1 MTLAVTRSS
10 FESFDGVSIAVAEMG
25 EGRPTLLLHGYL
37 ASAELNWIQP
47 GIAEAILPGRR
58 LILPDL
64 RAHGG
69 SEALTD
75 AAAYPADVLAL
86 DQEALIERLGLSD
99 YDLVGYSLGAR
110 TAVRLMV
117 RGARPRRCV
126 LGGMGDSGVVDPV
139 SRARNF
145 EDWLRNGEAAADP
158 EAGRRVQGML
168 TERGLSLDAMLG
180 VLLSFV
186 PTPPEALAAIDVPTL
201 VVSGARDEDNGSTEA
216 LAALLPRARALR
228 TPGNHLSAVGKP
240 ELAAAIR
247 AFLDE
252 GAGA

>member
-1 MTLAVTRSS
+1 MTAPAARSS
-10 FESFDGVSIAVAEMG
+10 FPSFDGVSIAVTEMG
-25 EGRPTLLLHGYL
+25 EGRPTLMLHGYL
-37 ASAELNWIQP
+37 ASAELNWIAP
-47 GIAEAILPGRR
+47 GIAEALLPGRR

-64 RAHGG
+64 RSHGG
-69 SEALTD
+69 SEAPTE
-75 AAAYPADVLAL
+75 ASAYRPDVLAL
-86 DQEALIERLGLSD
+86 DQEALIGRLGLID

-110 TAVRLMV
+110 TAVRLMA
-117 RGARPRRCV
+117 RGGRPRRCV

-139 SRARNF
+139 GRARNF
-145 EDWLRNGEAAADP
+145 EDWLKNGEAAADP

-168 TERGLSLDAMLG
+168 QERGLSLDAMLG

-201 VVSGARDEDNGSTEA
+201 VVSGVRDEDNGSAEA

-247 AFLDE
+247 DFLNE
-252 GAGA
+252 GVGA